1 MKFFQNFKKYG
12 YIITMG
18 NVKTEEGNMAIYHL
32 HCSFVS
38 RSSGRTS
45 VQSVAYICGEKLH
58 EDYRNKIVNFTKR
71 ADDVACHKTL
81 VPANCKYGG
90 LNVLDIWNEIE
101 NFENRYADRFFKKEM
116 ARERFKKTAQTAQM
130 FVVALPNELSIEMN
144 EELVERFVKMR
155 FLARNLVA
163 TYAIHENNG
172 SLLRNSRN
180 LHAHIQVSR
189 RAIAE
194 NGDFK
199 KCKDREICTRAA
211 LLRTRKLWA
220 DLVNEV
226 LAREGFL
233 ARISEKSFEELG
245 IDLEA
250 SKHRGWYA
258 DMMGVRSRIVR
269 ENLEVVGN
277 NERRRQARRQEE
289 AKRMMGTAVRQW
301 TAEEAVW

>member
-1 MKFFQNFKKYG
+1 MR
-12 YIITMG
+12 
-18 NVKTEEGNMAIYHL
+18 NVKTEEENMAIYHL

-90 LNVLDIWNEIE
+90 LNVWNEIE

-163 TYAIHENNG
+163 TYAIHENN
-172 SLLRNSRN
+172 RNLQNNRN

-199 KCKDREICTRAA
+199 KCKDREICTRSA
-211 LLRTRKLWA
+211 LLNTRKLWA

-233 ARISEKSFEELG
+233 MRISEKSFEELG

-258 DMMGVRSRIVR
+258 DIMGARSRIVR
-269 ENLEVVGN
+269 ENLEIAKN
-277 NERRRQARRQEE
+277 NERRRREMEQ
-289 AKRMMGTAVRQW
+289 RMRYGGRGNG
-301 TAEEAVW
+301 